1 MHIVIDSFAK
11 GSTFSVI
18 INRTTYE
25 WNIGEDLL
33 EEVWYSYVIN
43 IDQRQRKLTQYLY
56 KRNCDNEDDAGMLNS
71 TILEKLYENVIDII
85 PVMVEIDSNLTA
97 KITASDMKITNIRMF
112 VDIIP
117 PCDHNKILN
126 QLIVGNDTKFLIFA
140 DNANKKLSLPYLPID
155 ILDDSQ
161 SEIRVG
167 TNKSILPPPNTNN

>member
-1 MHIVIDSFAK
+1 MNNEAIPEFLLNW
-11 GSTFSVI
+11 
-18 INRTTYE
+18 INNKNYD
-25 WNIGEDLL
+25 WNIGDNLS

-43 IDQRQRKLTQYLY
+43 IDQRQRKLSQYLY

-71 TILEKLYENVIDII
+71 TILEKLYENNIDIK
-85 PVMVEIDSNLTA
+85 PVMIEIDSNISA

-126 QLIVGNDTKFLIFA
+126 QFIIGTDTKFLIFA
-140 DNANKKLSLPYLPID
+140 DNANKKLTLPYLPLD
-155 ILDDSQ
+155 ILDDVQ

-167 TNKSILPPPNTNN
+167 TNKSKLSPPKNN